1 MGGEYRA
8 IDSFITNY
16 GFRLQYNKMFKAEYL
31 PARVK
36 YNAFFFFTAVG
47 VWYGMNKNKVS

>member
-31 PARVK
+31 PGRI
-36 YNAFFFFTAVG
+36 
-47 VWYGMNKNKVS
+47 